1 MFSQLTRKHLIS
13 EIKHI
18 YNTLYIIYTHF
29 PTVSAIFANVLT
41 TRSWEKEFMPFEF
54 LWPITISPRNASLGS

>member
-1 MFSQLTRKHLIS
+1 MFSQLARKHLIT

-41 TRSWEKEFMPFEF
+41 TRLWEREFMTFEF
-54 LWPITISPRNASLGS
+54 YGLSPSRLEMLL

>member
-1 MFSQLTRKHLIS
+1 MFSQFARKDLIS

-29 PTVSAIFANVLT
+29 PTVSTIFANVLII
-41 TRSWEKEFMPFEF
+41 RSWEREFMTFEF
-54 LWPITISPRNASLGS
+54 YGLPPSRLEMLL

>member
-1 MFSQLTRKHLIS
+1 MFSQLARKHLIS

-41 TRSWEKEFMPFEF
+41 TRLWEFMTFEF